1 VKKKVVKLT
10 EKDIE
15 SLVHKIIKEDD
26 EETYGYKS
34 QDPKQLD
41 LFKSEEGLNTK
52 LDELLKNLK
61 DKFNKHHSAIAWN
74 ATNHIGKEIRGWLK
88 DEIGELDG
96 LRSEIYDQIGRNIR
110 NKDAYE
116 KYQSLFENMS
126 DKLELF
132 FDEAKIKVIEE
143 LFKSKDK
150 FFTKKR
156 EDKGQLKLD
165 FPKRDGK
172 ETVST
177 PTFSFDKFD
186 STLEDLEDLQREAE
200 DMMYKMGDLEL
211 EYTEEY
217 DELDNL
223 ESSISYTL
231 DDFQSLYNELNDAYD
246 EFDDSED
253 EEEAEHLDEYIED
266 LEAQAMGIF
275 RDYDELKQE
284 LDDLSKKINTMNQKP
299 SGGKL
304 NSDNFSG
311 GRKRRKRHE
320 N

>member
-1 VKKKVVKLT
+1 MKKKVVKLT

-61 DKFNKHHSAIAWN
+61 DKFNKHHSSIAWN
-74 ATNHIGKEIRGWLK
+74 TTNHIGKEIRLWLK
-88 DEIGELDG
+88 SEIGELDE
-96 LRSEIYDQIGRNIR
+96 LRGEIYDQIGRNIR

-116 KYQSLFENMS
+116 KYQTLFEKMS
-126 DKLELF
+126 DELELF

-150 FFTKKR
+150 FFTNKR
-156 EDKGQLKLD
+156 EDKDQLKLD
-165 FPKRDGK
+165 FPKRGK
-172 ETVST
+172 ETVTT
-177 PTFSFDKFD
+177 PTFSFDEFD
-186 STLEDLEDLQREAE
+186 STLGNLYDLEDETE
-200 DMMYKMGDLEL
+200 DMLFKMDDLDLADTKEYEEL
-211 EYTEEY
+211 S
-217 DELDNL
+217 NL
-223 ESSISYTL
+223 KSSIIYDL
-231 DDFQSLYNELNDAYD
+231 HDFQSLYDELNDAYD

-275 RDYDELKQE
+275 STYEEFGQE
-284 LDDLSKKINTMNQKP
+284 LDNLLKKINTMNQKP
-299 SGGKL
+299 SGG
-304 NSDNFSG
+304 

>member
-1 VKKKVVKLT
+1 MKKKIVKLT

-26 EETYGYKS
+26 NETYGYKS

-41 LFKSEEGLNTK
+41 LFKSKEGLNTK

-61 DKFNKHHSAIAWN
+61 DKFNKHHSSIAWN
-74 ATNHIGKEIRGWLK
+74 TTNHIGKEIRLWLK
-88 DEIGELDG
+88 DEISELDE
-96 LRSEIYDQIGRNIR
+96 LRSEMILQSRNNFR
-110 NKDAYE
+110 NKTEYE
-116 KYQSLFENMS
+116 KYQNLYDNLNKEI
-126 DKLELF
+126 ELF

-150 FFTKKR
+150 LFTNKR

-165 FPKRDGK
+165 FPKKGGI

-177 PTFSFDKFD
+177 PSFSFIEFEN
-186 STLEDLEDLQREAE
+186 TLDALEDLQRSSEN
-200 DMMYKMGDLEL
+200 MLNKMNGLDLVD
-211 EYTEEY
+211 TEEY
-217 DELDNL
+217 SELDNL
-223 ESSISYTL
+223 ESSISYVL
-231 DDFQSLYNELNDAYD
+231 QDFQSLYNELNDAYD

-275 RDYDELKQE
+275 KDYDELEQE

-299 SGGKL
+299 SGG
-304 NSDNFSG
+304 
-311 GRKRRKRHE
+311 RQRRKRHE